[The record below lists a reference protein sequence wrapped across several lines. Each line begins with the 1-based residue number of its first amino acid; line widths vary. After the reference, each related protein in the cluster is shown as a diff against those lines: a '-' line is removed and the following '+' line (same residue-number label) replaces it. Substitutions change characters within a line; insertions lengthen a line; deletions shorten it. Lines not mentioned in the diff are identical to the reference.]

1 MWSSEIQ
8 RTKQTGRRAGV
19 CSEQLKAE
27 RTANSLNCSQSSFT
41 FCFLLAIF
49 RAVSTFPSPKKK
61 PNSKE
66 NPNAGTVRHF
76 FTNTHLVCHSKVCVC
91 FLGQNYLWTIF
102 DYWYWSSF
110 HLVYSLFEPIYIFN
124 CTNFTGKEF
133 LNSPHRKNSRWLAF
147 LLSGRR
153 GTLWKHN
160 KQVIFNYF
168 PCVCH
173 STYTANLYSVPS
185 LRGE

>member
-1 MWSSEIQ
+1 MLAFAQNSSRQKELQTVLIAANLALHSVSYWLSSEQ
-8 RTKQTGRRAGV
+8 SQHFPLQKRNP
-19 CSEQLKAE
+19 
-27 RTANSLNCSQSSFT
+27 TA
-41 FCFLLAIF
+41 
-49 RAVSTFPSPKKK
+49 KK
-61 PNSKE
+61 

-91 FLGQNYLWTIF
+91 FLGQNYLWTVF